1 MEELQSAD
9 AATPQKVGQ
18 GLSFRGLWEV
28 ITKPTAFFE
37 ELKTNPKVLV
47 PYIVIAIVSLIF
59 FWLTL
64 DIIVKMQLE
73 SPQVQ
78 ERLQGTAI
86 TPQMVQ
92 FMRYNILIFGVLA
105 VLLGPL
111 IAAGFAAF
119 WGNFVFAG
127 KARFKQ
133 LLSIMLYGEMV
144 HMLGILVVLPMV
156 LVKNSILVGLNL
168 GVLAVGQGPDSLLYV
183 ALTKIDLFIIWE
195 IIVIGIAFSILY
207 PFSRN
212 KGYVLSVLSMGM
224 LSILHVV
231 FTGVGK
237 LLF

>member
-59 FWLTL
+59 L
-64 DIIVKMQLE
+64 
-73 SPQVQ
+73 
-78 ERLQGTAI
+78 
-86 TPQMVQ
+86 
-92 FMRYNILIFGVLA
+92 RYNILIFGVLA

-144 HMLGILVVLPMV
+144 HMLGILVGILVVLPMV
-156 LVKNSILVGLNL
+156 LVKKSLLVGLNL
-168 GVLAVGQGPDSLLYV
+168 GVLAVGQGPESLLYL
-183 ALTKIDLFIIWE
+183 ALSKIDLFIIWE
-195 IIVIGIAFSILY
+195 IIVIGIAFSIVY

-224 LSILHVV
+224 GMLSILHVV
-231 FTGVGK
+231 FTAVGK